1 MVCKCDTASAL
12 TPLVHS
18 GAVGVGDLGV
28 PGGPKRL
35 SHPCRHGAEGG
46 QAAVEEDGGHPR
58 VATSS
63 LRTSWRRRE
72 GRDGDHERVLEQTA
86 VLGLPGGSGM
96 AFGQTT
102 HRYPP
107 IIWRAPEQTV
117 ISNSPPFSARA
128 YFLLLSYSSSSYPLA
143 ISMSPINPSYLC
155 PSILIF
161 PKSFPSCVISST
173 FSSFTASFLLGGSQ
187 TPTRARHSEIP
198 QRIRDWIS
206 VHGHPGGR
214 TSKRKHFLFFSLCPF
229 QPHHSSIDKTHATH
243 THQIPLLSCYF
254 TAYWGIV
261 INTLRNTFNF
271 FA

>member
-1 MVCKCDTASAL
+1 
-12 TPLVHS
+12 
-18 GAVGVGDLGV
+18 
-28 PGGPKRL
+28 
-35 SHPCRHGAEGG
+35 
-46 QAAVEEDGGHPR
+46 
-58 VATSS
+58 
-63 LRTSWRRRE
+63 
-72 GRDGDHERVLEQTA
+72 
-86 VLGLPGGSGM
+86 M

-107 IIWRAPEQTV
+107 IIWRASEQTV
-117 ISNSPPFSARA
+117 ISNSPPFSACA
-128 YFLLLSYSSSSYPLA
+128 YFLLLSYSSSSHPIA

-155 PSILIF
+155 PSIIIF

-243 THQIPLLSCYF
+243 THTPNPAPF
-254 TAYWGIV
+254 MT
-261 INTLRNTFNF
+261 TLHIEGL
-271 FA
+271 